1 MKIRYSDKELEE
13 LWLNFEDTP
22 IDENENIDDDFMFW
36 EKGTFREDIWHWFDE
51 MHSRGVGWLMNDLED
66 EE

>member
-1 MKIRYSDKELEE
+1 MKVKYSDKELED

-36 EKGTFREDIWHWFDE
+36 PKGTFREEIWHWFDK

-66 EE
+66 EK